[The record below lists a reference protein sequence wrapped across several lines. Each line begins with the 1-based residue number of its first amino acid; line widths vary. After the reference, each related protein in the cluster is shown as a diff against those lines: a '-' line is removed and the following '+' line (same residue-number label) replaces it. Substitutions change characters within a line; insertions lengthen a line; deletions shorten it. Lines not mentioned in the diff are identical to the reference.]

1 MPSNVSWFEKLM
13 YTVLVL
19 GLVNLAIDGQRL
31 AAAPE
36 LRQIGGVAFLAV
48 VAILTDLILI
58 LLIWLAARRRK
69 NWARWVMAVLFAV
82 GLIPA
87 IPTLAGVFQANPAA
101 GGIMVVQSVLQIVA
115 LVLVFSGN
123 ARPWFAAQR
132 PSPLA

>member
-58 LLIWLAARRRK
+58 LLIWLVARRRK
-69 NWARWVMAVLFAV
+69 NWARWVMVVMFSV
-82 GLIPA
+82 GLVPA
-87 IPTLAGVFQANPAA
+87 ILTMAGLFQANPAA

-132 PSPLA
+132 PSATA